1 LYVQSHGQRFK
12 GKLMVLLLAPPEAP
26 LAASAVGLRIGYTV
40 SRKVGNAVVRNR
52 VRRRLKEGVRLEPEA
67 FCSAYAYVTIAFSQA
82 ARAPSHELH
91 AELNQLA
98 RRAKVWAERQHP

>member
-52 VRRRLKEGVRLEPEA
+52 VRRRLKEGVGLSPKRFAPPTPM
-67 FCSAYAYVTIAFSQA
+67 S
-82 ARAPSHELH
+82 PSHFRRQPGRH
-91 AELNQLA
+91 HTNCMLN
-98 RRAKVWAERQHP
+98 